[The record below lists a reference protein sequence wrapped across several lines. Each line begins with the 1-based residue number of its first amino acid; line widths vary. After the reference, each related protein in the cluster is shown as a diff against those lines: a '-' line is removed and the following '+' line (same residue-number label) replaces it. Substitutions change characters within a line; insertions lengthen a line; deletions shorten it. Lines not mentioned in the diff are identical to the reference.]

1 MDVLQSSGGMDRKA
15 KATRQSQP
23 RGKRKGSK
31 APPVNAKQ
39 AARGK
44 VDSVRVSNRLSQA
57 PGRHCGQW
65 PTQQTSL
72 PGLNRVCT

>member
-1 MDVLQSSGGMDRKA
+1 MDVLKSPGGMDRKA

-31 APPVNAKQ
+31 APPVDAKQ

-44 VDSVRVSNRLSQA
+44 VDSVRVSNTLFEA
-57 PGRHCGQW
+57 PGGHCEQVSA
-65 PTQQTSL
+65 QQATL
-72 PGLNRVCT
+72 LGLSRVCE